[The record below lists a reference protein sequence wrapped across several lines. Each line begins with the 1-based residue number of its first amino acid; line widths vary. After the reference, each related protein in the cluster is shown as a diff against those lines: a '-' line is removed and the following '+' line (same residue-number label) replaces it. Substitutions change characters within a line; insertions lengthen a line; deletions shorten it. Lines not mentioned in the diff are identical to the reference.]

1 MKPAQIN
8 KALAERGVRHVDV
21 VTQLGMK
28 KTSRPIVSMVIS
40 GNSRSRRVEKAISD
54 ITGVPLH
61 ELWPDWY
68 SPNTSSP
75 RRKNAA

>member
-1 MKPAQIN
+1 MKPAHIN
-8 KALAERGVRHVDV
+8 KALAEKGVRHVDV
-21 VTQLGMK
+21 VTRLGMK

-61 ELWPDWY
+61 ELWPEWY
-68 SPNTSSP
+68 SQSTSSTRP
-75 RRKNAA
+75 RNAA